1 MVPAARKNHFLGWCL
16 FVLPKTSQ
24 RGISMSGIVPSL
36 GRIVWFYA
44 RRYQAEQISKRRAD
58 AARELDYHRW
68 KKNGA
73 MIHVGNPVE
82 AGQIVPAMIVAV
94 WGDKQPGSFL
104 KGSGPDDTQR
114 ARTAPAAPGAR

>member
-1 MVPAARKNHFLGWCL
+1 MLAGC
-16 FVLPKTSQ
+16 
-24 RGISMSGIVPSL
+24 
-36 GRIVWFYA
+36 
-44 RRYQAEQISKRRAD
+44 QAEQINKRRAD

-94 WGDKQPGSFL
+94 WGDTPESAVLTRHGE
-104 KGSGPDDTQR
+104 QR
-114 ARTAPAAPGAR
+114 EAADRS

>member
-1 MVPAARKNHFLGWCL
+1 
-16 FVLPKTSQ
+16 
-24 RGISMSGIVPSL
+24 MSGIVPTL
-36 GRIVWFYA
+36 GWIVWFYA
-44 RRYQAEQISKRRAD
+44 RRYQAEQINKRRAD

-94 WGDKQPGSFL
+94 WGDTPESAVGDFV
-104 KGSGPDDTQR
+104 G
-114 ARTAPAAPGAR
+114 AAGARERRLECWLIMD

>member
-1 MVPAARKNHFLGWCL
+1 
-16 FVLPKTSQ
+16 
-24 RGISMSGIVPSL
+24 MSGIVPTL

-44 RRYQAEQISKRRAD
+44 RRLPGRTDQQ
-58 AARELDYHRW
+58 AARGCGAGIGLHRW

-94 WGDKQPGSFL
+94 WGDTPESAVLTRHGE
-104 KGSGPDDTQR
+104 QR
-114 ARTAPAAPGAR
+114 EAADRS